1 MKNLMHLYKLEVKL
15 AIREFS
21 VVLFGILIPMG
32 IMLLL
37 GFIYKGKNVDM
48 INSSFSSVVTIGICA
63 TGLMGIPIVLASYR
77 EKKILKQFQVTPVS
91 PIKLLMAQLLCA
103 FTFALVSSTGVFIIA
118 KTIFAYTMKG
128 NMLNFFISYLV
139 LSFCIYSIGLLIG
152 SVSNSVKTV
161 NILTTLFYFPMF
173 FLSGATIPYEILPKP
188 MQLFANVMPLTQGI
202 KLLKIVS
209 TASVESPIVPV
220 TILLTIGIICSYC
233 SIKFFKYDIN

>member
-1 MKNLMHLYKLEVKL
+1 MKNLMHLYKLELKL

-21 VVLFGILIPMG
+21 AVLFGVLIPIG

-37 GFIYKGKNVDM
+37 GYLYKGKNTDM
-48 INSSFSSVVTIGICA
+48 INSSFASVVTIGICA

-77 EKKILKQFQVTPVS
+77 EKKILKQLQVTPVS
-91 PIKLLMAQLLCA
+91 PLNLLVAQLLCA
-103 FTFALVSSTGVFIIA
+103 FTFALVSSSGVFIVA
-118 KTIFAYTMKG
+118 KTIFSYNMKG
-128 NMLNFFISYLV
+128 NMLNFFMAYLI

-152 SVSNSVKTV
+152 SVSKSVKIV

-188 MQLFANVMPLTQGI
+188 LQLFSNMMPLTQGI

-209 TASVESPIVPV
+209 TASLESPIFPIS
-220 TILLTIGIICSYC
+220 ILLIIGVICSYF